1 MSKTDTS
8 ILYIGNKLAVHGRTP
23 GNIDTLG
30 PLLEQE
36 GYKVRY
42 SSSKLNKPARIA
54 DMWQAIFRN
63 RKKVDVVLIDVFSTS
78 AFYFAWSCARLC
90 RLLGVKYVPI
100 LRGGNL
106 PERFKTSAKKCKELF
121 GNSAQNIAVSDY
133 MDEQLRIAGYKSIII
148 ENHIELSLYKF
159 RSRDTLQPSLIW
171 VRAFHET
178 YNPKM
183 AIELLKLLVVD
194 YPTARLTMVGPE
206 LDGNMQKCKELTASY
221 GLNDNI
227 VFTGKLS
234 KQEWTQLAN
243 EADIFISTTNYD
255 NLPVSVI
262 EAMALGLPVVSTN
275 VGGVPYLIKD
285 GKNGLLVNQGDAEGM
300 KAAIEKLINANGVAH
315 PISINARATAEQYDW
330 DVLRKKWA
338 DLFTKIKDN

>member
-285 GKNGLLVNQGDAEGM
+285 GKNGLLVNPGDTEGM
-300 KAAIEKLINANGVAH
+300 KSAIEKLINTNGVAH
-315 PISINARATAEQYDW
+315 PISINARATAELYDW

-338 DLFTKIKDN
+338 DLFTEIKDN